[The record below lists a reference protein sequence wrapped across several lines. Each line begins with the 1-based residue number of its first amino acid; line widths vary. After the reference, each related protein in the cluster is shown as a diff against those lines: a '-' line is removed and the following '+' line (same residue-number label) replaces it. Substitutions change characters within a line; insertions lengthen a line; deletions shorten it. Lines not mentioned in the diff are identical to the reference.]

1 MLVHDRQ
8 DGLHAAMLHQV
19 RLVANQYQ
27 RQPEVNGAR
36 GDSKGGKGVRLY
48 FSVRRSLVDCSGEVA
63 EGG

>member
-1 MLVHDRQ
+1 
-8 DGLHAAMLHQV
+8 MLHQV

-48 FSVRRSLVDCSGEVA
+48 FSVRRNLVDCSGEVA